1 MQTHELFEEG
11 DSIHVRHF
19 HIQSEHVWLQ
29 VFDFLSCNQ
38 RIRGRGHHLEY
49 RIFLKDCRK
58 KLAHKRRVVNDQ
70 HANLSCD
77 GHKGSPTAFVLSSS
91 NEALLRSSCHHPT
104 KPPAV
109 QGCTNAASAGCAA
122 VAFVRSVLFCCR
134 VDRDELRTVS
144 HRRPFSVSSD

>member
-58 KLAHKRRVVNDQ
+58 QLAHKRRVVNDQ

-77 GHKGSPTAFVLSSS
+77 GHKGSPTSFVLSSS
-91 NEALLRSSCHHPT
+91 DEALLRSSCHHLT
-104 KPPAV
+104 KPYCVRLVIIQRSPA
-109 QGCTNAASAGCAA
+109 
-122 VAFVRSVLFCCR
+122 AFVFSSCNEAPCCTGMKR
-134 VDRDELRTVS
+134 RTQ
-144 HRRPFSVSSD
+144 